1 MADIAQL
8 GIEVTNRGVKE
19 NTDGL
24 NKLSGAAARAE
35 AATEGLAGANRGAT
49 GAAASA
55 AQAYARE
62 GAAAQSASRQIE
74 MMNRAANSN
83 IAGRRGNI
91 VNLAAQ
97 VQDSIISAQAGMAAL
112 TIGFQQG
119 TQAAMVL
126 AAMDKPIQGLTQ
138 AFAMVLSP
146 VSLVTIA
153 VITLGAALIQMVNWG
168 KLASSTLRGVAQV
181 LDDIAPY
188 AATAAAAI
196 ALIYAPTIIG
206 GIISLIAWLGR
217 LVVQLGAVASAFLI
231 ANPAA
236 LFIAG
241 VTAAI
246 AAVVIFRD
254 ELTRMLGFDVVDAAK
269 RGANLVIGS
278 FVAAFHD
285 LQFVWKQFPNI
296 LGSAAIGAANA
307 AIGAIQKMINAA
319 SSMLNSLIQS
329 VNGALGNLPGGFQIS
344 EIGKV
349 DFGAIDNPY
358 AAALSSAVDDRN
370 KIVSRDLST
379 DWIGQIGTGISSAA
393 SKGTAALKD
402 LAGWMDKVD
411 EKTKKRG
418 GKTEAEKYDDI
429 VDGANRRIASLQAER
444 DALGLT
450 EQAALKLRYEQDLLN
465 QAQARGIGLTS
476 SQRVELSN
484 LAERMASLEYGT
496 EKIREQMEFAK
507 DTTRGFLDDF
517 RSGLEN
523 GESVWKSF
531 GNAALGVLDR
541 ITDKLLND
549 VLDAVF
555 KVSNASSGGGGLFGI
570 VGNLLGFGGT
580 SSSAPSWLNNGF
592 DASPMAKYASGTP
605 SARPGV
611 AWVGEKGP
619 ELVRFKGGEEV
630 VPNHRIFPA
639 ANRNASAAIGSQ
651 ASSQPREIVLR
662 VIGEEG
668 PMFRP
673 TIRSESQDVAVTVV
687 QENNKARE
695 NLYQNGEAQYG

>member
-1 MADIAQL
+1 MADVAQL

-74 MMNRAANSN
+74 MMSRAANSN

-126 AAMDKPIQGLTQ
+126 AAMDKPIQGLAQ

-168 KLASSTLRGVAQV
+168 KLASSTLRGVAEV

-188 AATAAAAI
+188 AAAAAAAV

-206 GIISLIAWLGR
+206 GIISLIAWFGR
-217 LVVQLGAVASAFLI
+217 LVVQLGAVASAFLL

-254 ELTRMLGFDVVDAAK
+254 ELTTMLGFDVVDAAK

-285 LQFVWKQFPNI
+285 ITFVWNNFGNI
-296 LGSAAIGAANA
+296 VGLAVQSAVNAVIKGVNEMIRQAAAGVDTMIGVMNKIPGVSIDP
-307 AIGAIQKMINAA
+307 IGDIGDTIQPWN
-319 SSMLNSLIQS
+319 
-329 VNGALGNLPGGFQIS
+329 GGF
-344 EIGKV
+344 EERMRR
-349 DFGAIDNPY
+349 
-358 AAALSSAVDDRN
+358 AVGDRT
-370 KIVSRDLST
+370 KMVGDAMSR
-379 DWIGQIGTGISSAA
+379 DWIGDIGDGISAA
-393 SKGTAALKD
+393 AGKGASALKD

-418 GKTEAEKYDDI
+418 GKTETEKYEDI

-465 QAQARGIGLTS
+465 QAQARGIGLTG

-555 KVSNASSGGGGLFGI
+555 KVSNASSGGGGLFG
-570 VGNLLGFGGT
+570 VLGNLLGFGGA